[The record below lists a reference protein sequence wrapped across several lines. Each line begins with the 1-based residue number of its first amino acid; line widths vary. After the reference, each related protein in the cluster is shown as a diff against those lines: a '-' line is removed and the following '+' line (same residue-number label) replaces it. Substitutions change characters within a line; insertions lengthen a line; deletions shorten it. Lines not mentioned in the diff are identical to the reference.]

1 MFCHHAAAKNL
12 VGNRALSLD
21 VLPPACAAAPADAPF
36 AVSPSALLRTRF
48 ARFLMAGCCGLA
60 MDSGVYSL
68 AAHAGL
74 PDWQARALSLAV
86 ATVLTWQLNRAFTF
100 GASAARPPVEFLR
113 YAGVALAAQ
122 GINYASFL
130 VLRHAFPEL
139 APLLALFASAV
150 LATGFSFTGQS
161 MITFARR
168 SPRAFETANP

>member
-21 VLPPACAAAPADAPF
+21 SLPPACVPASADAPF
-36 AVSPSALLRTRF
+36 AVVPALLRTRF
-48 ARFLMAGCCGLA
+48 ARFLMVGCCGLA
-60 MDSGVYSL
+60 MDSAVYSL
-68 AAHAGL
+68 FAHAGL
-74 PDWQARALSLAV
+74 PDWQARALSLMV
-86 ATVLTWQLNRAFTF
+86 ATVLTWGLNRAFTF
-100 GASAARPPVEFLR
+100 GASASTPPVELLR

-122 GINYASFL
+122 GVNYASFL
-130 VLRHAFPEL
+130 VLRHAFPDL
-139 APLLALFASAV
+139 PALLALFSSAV

>member
-1 MFCHHAAAKNL
+1 M
-12 VGNRALSLD
+12 SLEI
-21 VLPPACAAAPADAPF
+21 LPPAYAAAPADAPF
-36 AVSPSALLRTRF
+36 AVSPSALLRTRL

-60 MDSGVYSL
+60 MDSGIYSL

-74 PDWQARALSLAV
+74 PDWQARALSLAA
-86 ATVLTWQLNRAFTF
+86 ATVLTWRLNRAFTF
-100 GASAARPPVEFLR
+100 GASASKPRIEFLR

-130 VLRHAFPEL
+130 ILRHSWPEL
-139 APLLALFASAV
+139 PPLLALFVSAV

-168 SPRAFETANP
+168 SPRAFEAATP